1 MMSMHAPVAALLA
14 LSLTLGPTTARAQ
27 DPTPAPATSEGPAPA
42 PTPTDAEPAS
52 KPETLRAP
60 TSRLAI
66 LSLSLT
72 GSDDA
77 GLAARLLTHLKQG
90 LARGAFAVVDPAEVE
105 RHAPGGCSE
114 KPCLAA
120 LHKQSKADFV
130 LRSTVTVDDRDYQVR
145 LELLAAADGTVLASS
160 EERCDLCGLAEVGAL
175 MEAQGALLRRSLED
189 LVTGPPR
196 VAISSTPA
204 GALVLVDDKLVGL
217 TPTEQTLLEGNHTVE
232 LRLDGYVTD
241 KRRVDLVRGVRERL
255 DVPLVREPKLA
266 RTRAVGW
273 ASLLVGIPV
282 AAAGIGLL
290 VIDGRPYKR
299 RCGEGDIDLAGNCRF
314 LFDTDW
320 GGGIALAAGAAMI
333 TAGIMLLLR
342 TRDRPQSRR
351 PRAFLGPTGVTL
363 VGRF

>member
-1 MMSMHAPVAALLA
+1 MRSRLAALVALPLA
-14 LSLTLGPTTARAQ
+14 LGPAASRAQAPAEGPTVGPTAE
-27 DPTPAPATSEGPAPA
+27 APAT
-42 PTPTDAEPAS
+42 
-52 KPETLRAP
+52 KPETTRAP
-60 TSRLAI
+60 DSRLAI
-66 LSLSLT
+66 LSLALT

-77 GLAARLLTHLKQG
+77 SLAANLLTHLKQG

-120 LHKQSKADFV
+120 LRSNSKADFV
-130 LRSTVTVDDRDYQVR
+130 LRSVVTVDDRDYIVH

-175 MEAQGALLRRSLED
+175 MEAQGALLRRALED

-196 VAISSTPA
+196 LSITSTPP
-204 GALVLVDDKLVGL
+204 GALVLVDDKVVGL
-217 TPTEQTLLEGNHTVE
+217 TPTEQTLLEGRHLVQ

-241 KRRVDLVRGVRERL
+241 QRRVDLVPGVRERL
-255 DVPLVREPKLA
+255 DVPLRREPKVA
-266 RTRAVGW
+266 RFRAAGW
-273 ASLLVGIPV
+273 ASLFVVIPV
-282 AAAGIGLL
+282 VAAGVGMLA
-290 VIDGRPYKR
+290 IDGRPYRR
-299 RCGEGDIDLAGNCRF
+299 RCGEGNIDAAGNCRF

-320 GGGIALAAGAAMI
+320 GGAVALAAGAAMI
-333 TAGIMLLLR
+333 TAGVMLLLR